1 VQLLLSIPGVGLKV
15 ALGFISAIGDV
26 HRFKT
31 ANQLASYFGLT
42 PRLSQSAD
50 RSHSGRITKA
60 GTAYGR
66 WLAVEAAQ
74 SLALSGS
81 PITAV
86 ILKLKIKRH
95 NTAVTALARKL
106 ITVVWHML
114 KNQEPTGTQ
123 DLRGYAQT
131 AQH

>member
-1 VQLLLSIPGVGLKV
+1 
-15 ALGFISAIGDV
+15 
-26 HRFKT
+26 
-31 ANQLASYFGLT
+31 ASYFGLT
-42 PRLSQSAD
+42 PRLSQSAG

-81 PITAV
+81 PITASYF
-86 ILKLKIKRH
+86 KIKNKKGH
-95 NTAVTALARKL
+95 NIAVTALARKL

-114 KNQEPTGTQ
+114 KNQEPYRYARSEQVTHK
-123 DLRGYAQT
+123 LRNIKPNLPSRYEALQ
-131 AQH
+131 